1 MTMDRFLF
9 AAAGLY
15 RNKSLLF
22 GLLILTTI
30 VLVALIGPL
39 LVDGTLSRVGA
50 TVPRQPPSGAH
61 WLGTDAQGR
70 DMFTVLILAM
80 PQTLKIGL
88 AAGLIS
94 LSAGVAL
101 GLIAGFVGGF
111 VDTVIRLASDVMMTI
126 PGIAILVLVASNVRE
141 MTVEL
146 MAVIVASLSWMVAT
160 RTIRAQT
167 LSLRERGYVQIARLN
182 GSTGL
187 KLIFVEVLPNLLPFI
202 AASFVITVSTA
213 MLATIGLE
221 ALGLGPQNELTLGM
235 TIYWSQFYG
244 AIIRGMW
251 WWWGPPIV
259 AISLIFIGLMLTSA
273 GMDSFV
279 NKRAGTS

>member
-1 MTMDRFLF
+1 MDRFLF

-50 TVPRQPPSGAH
+50 TVPRQPPSGEH

-70 DMFTVLILAM
+70 DMLTVLILAM

-101 GLIAGFVGGF
+101 GLIAGFVGGLI
-111 VDTVIRLASDVMMTI
+111 DTVIRLAADVMMTI

-202 AASFVITVSTA
+202 AASFVITVSSA